1 MEELTFEAA
10 EKELEEIISKMENGN
25 IPFSKAQELYER
37 GSQLIK
43 FCLSSLEQAK
53 GKISIIKK
61 DLDTFIEEKFE

>member
-10 EKELEEIISKMENGN
+10 EKELGEIVSKMEDNN

-43 FCLSSLEQAK
+43 FCLSSLEQAN

>member
-10 EKELEEIISKMENGN
+10 EKELGEIVSKMEDNN
-25 IPFSKAQELYER
+25 IPFSKTQELYER

>member
-10 EKELEEIISKMENGN
+10 EKELGEIVSKMEDNN
-25 IPFSKAQELYER
+25 IPFSKAQELYGR

>member
-10 EKELEEIISKMENGN
+10 EKELGEIVSKMEDSN
-25 IPFSKAQELYER
+25 IPFSKAQELYKR

>member
-10 EKELEEIISKMENGN
+10 EKEIEEIDSKMEDSN

>member
-25 IPFSKAQELYER
+25 IPFSKTQELYER

>member
-10 EKELEEIISKMENGN
+10 EKELGEIVSKMEDSN
-25 IPFSKAQELYER
+25 IPFSKTQELYER